1 MPQMTPF
8 ENLLFCTGGNL
19 SISFN
24 VKGNLETIPNWLAY
38 VTRGESRQVSL
49 LILNE
54 LNQIVSNPDKEK
66 WLLVKGGA

>member
-24 VKGNLETIPNWLAY
+24 VKGNLETIPNWLTY
-38 VTRGESRQVSL
+38 VTRGESRH
-49 LILNE
+49 IKR
-54 LNQIVSNPDKEK
+54 IKSNCIKP
-66 WLLVKGGA
+66 

>member
-24 VKGNLETIPNWLAY
+24 VKGNLETIPNWLTY

-54 LNQIVSNPDKEK
+54 LN
-66 WLLVKGGA
+66 

>member
-24 VKGNLETIPNWLAY
+24 VKGNLETIPNRLTY